1 MLISEDEC
9 IDWFRIIID
18 LERSGY
24 PHVAI
29 GAAVGVSKRA
39 VGGWKDGS
47 KPRFEDGCRLIAL
60 WANVTGKGQESA
72 PKVGKYSHHA

>member
-18 LERSGY
+18 LERSCY

-29 GAAVGVSKRA
+29 GAAVGVSKRT

>member
-1 MLISEDEC
+1 MLISQNEK

-39 VGGWKDGS
+39 VGWWKDGS

-60 WANVTGKGQESA
+60 WSNVTGKGQESA